1 MNESYHFFVLPL
13 DPGGPPQA
21 VAIYAV
27 SSTSVS
33 VSWNP
38 VTADDRNGII
48 KGYKVNYQALPNGQM
63 VAKFSNISS
72 QQQNKT
78 QTVTLDN
85 LNEFT
90 NYSIRVLA
98 FTLVGNGPASV
109 AQVVQ
114 TLEDSK
120 FNASICAFIFCDN
133 SCCVR
138 FCLVHTIESNV
149 CVRGGPKRFYAV

>member
-1 MNESYHFFVLPL
+1 M
-13 DPGGPPQA
+13 
-21 VAIYAV
+21 
-27 SSTSVS
+27 
-33 VSWNP
+33 
-38 VTADDRNGII
+38 
-48 KGYKVNYQALPNGQM
+48 NYQALPNGQM
-63 VAKFSNISS
+63 AAKFSNISS

-120 FNASICAFIFCDN
+120 F
-133 SCCVR
+133 
-138 FCLVHTIESNV
+138 
-149 CVRGGPKRFYAV
+149 

>member
-1 MNESYHFFVLPL
+1 MNECYHFFVLHL

-21 VAIYAV
+21 VAIDV
-27 SSTSVS
+27 LSSTSVS

-120 FNASICAFIFCDN
+120 F
-133 SCCVR
+133 
-138 FCLVHTIESNV
+138 
-149 CVRGGPKRFYAV
+149 